1 MHTCP
6 MVILLLVAVGM
17 TTACSRQPEA
27 MPNDSTEI
35 VEAER
40 ERRMADVSG
49 RWKKEKGIDDF
60 HFLKDNWI
68 KPGCTVDF
76 AKEVLGDITCIRGN
90 VSSSMLITGTPD
102 DVDAECK
109 RLIKGAGKGGGFI
122 LDGAIGLPDEAKVEN
137 VVAMA
142 QSVHKYAN

>member
-17 TTACSRQPEA
+17 TSSCSRQPEA

-35 VEAER
+35 LGAER
-40 ERRMADVSG
+40 EQRMADVSG
-49 RWKKEKGIDDF
+49 RWKKEKRIDDF

-76 AKEVLGDITCIRGN
+76 AKEVLGEPLNTHQAEDGSQFWMYVKC
-90 VSSSMLITGTPD
+90 
-102 DVDAECK
+102 DAEK
-109 RLIKGAGKGGGFI
+109 KQFHSWTLLLDSGGKVTGWRSKGI
-122 LDGAIGLPDEAKVEN
+122 
-137 VVAMA
+137 M
-142 QSVHKYAN
+142 